1 MVLLSQVRLSL
12 HRMSRRP
19 CRKMSN
25 HKRSFLCS
33 LGQNRSADFAL
44 CFWQITTS
52 QQGFTEAARS
62 VSNGLLFA
70 TPNAFSVG
78 RLANSVAMAGSRKLE
93 MRNRP
98 RKYDRPAT
106 DSFGVLYFNNP
117 GLMASIL
124 LVLPL
129 GRVEAYFT
137 RLP

>member
-1 MVLLSQVRLSL
+1 
-12 HRMSRRP
+12 
-19 CRKMSN
+19 MSN